1 MFKLLS
7 INVRGLGDSHKS
19 SSLFKLFE
27 NFRSDVVFV
36 QEAMTSRKEVISSLS
51 GLWPGKSFWSPA
63 LGRQGGGWPFYSLKI
78 VMLKYCLGG
87 GTRLLPIVLA

>member
-63 LGRQGGGWPFYSLKI
+63 LGRQGG
-78 VMLKYCLGG
+78 VA
-87 GTRLLPIVLA
+87 VLFSKNCDVEVLSWRRD